1 MLIKIPEP
9 EESKIKPRIYQLSY
23 TTPEIV
29 NLFSGK
35 YNCKECP
42 FMLVWTGK
50 VNEGVKDIH
59 RMYCKFAHVGLHNL
73 PVIFGLTIE
82 ETQKLVQKLYHKA
95 DLAPDVV
102 KFHPAT
108 KKKRFILSCILVKEL
123 GNSCIIDNHR
133 EGKNTLDENLYK
145 KVIEWRKKFLK

>member
-1 MLIKIPEP
+1 MLIKFKD
-9 EESKIKPRIYQLSY
+9 EEKKTKPRIYLKSY

-29 NLFSGK
+29 ELFAGK

-73 PVIFGLTIE
+73 PVIFGLPIE
-82 ETQKLVQKLYHKA
+82 ETYKLVERLYHKD
-95 DLAPDVV
+95 DLAPDIV
-102 KFHPAT
+102 KIHPKT
-108 KKKRFILSCILVKEL
+108 KRQRFILSCILVKEL
-123 GNSCIIDNHR
+123 GDSCIIDNHR
-133 EGKNTLDENLYK
+133 EGKKLLDKTLYE

>member
-1 MLIKIPEP
+1 MLIKFKD
-9 EESKIKPRIYQLSY
+9 EEKKTKPRIYLKSY

-73 PVIFGLTIE
+73 PAIFGVSIE
-82 ETQKLVQKLYHKA
+82 ETYKLVERLYHKD
-95 DLAPDVV
+95 DLAPDIV
-102 KFHPAT
+102 KIHPKT
-108 KKKRFILSCILVKEL
+108 NRRRFILSCILVKEL
-123 GNSCIIDNHR
+123 NDSCIIDNHI
-133 EGKNTLDENLYK
+133 EGKKLLDKTLYE
-145 KVIEWRKKFLK
+145 KVIEWRRKFLK